1 MQEKDDKPKR
11 GRKPVAAPATKS
23 AKAEKPAPSK
33 EEAAP
38 RARKP
43 IAKKAVA
50 NEGENQSIDDKAS
63 KIAAQLFGD
72 ESAASTPAPSGT
84 PSKNSPITTSTP
96 PEKGAHSAE
105 NSTFLIFILG
115 VLVLFTGVFIYRRS
129 K

>member
-23 AKAEKPAPSK
+23 AKVEKPAPAK

-50 NEGENQSIDDKAS
+50 SEGENQSIDDKAS

-72 ESAASTPAPSGT
+72 ESAASTPAPEV
-84 PSKNSPITTSTP
+84 TSTNAGQESP
-96 PEKGAHSAE
+96 AAGSQEATDPQTGQPVGQ
-105 NSTFLIFILG
+105 NSGGHPNGDFRG
-115 VLVLFTGVFIYRRS
+115 QRG
-129 K
+129 